1 MTRLFRL
8 NECYFTSPSLAIA
21 CCDHVLCCMN
31 TSWQLGIS
39 SASQELAAFT
49 SDGMWPGAPRA
60 SLERFYRSIEA
71 YWGAGGTG
79 GVGDAPLDAEGAA
92 AAPAAALQGGSAVAA
107 AHDRCATLLERTACY
122 LLQRA
127 ALADS
132 QCERASLACT
142 ECLLHGILP
151 QECLNPPVALHW
163 RCLYPHAV
171 PPVLP
176 SDARHHEGILAML
189 LTICDGLRAPG
200 SCGVLRGKARGGVH
214 AMQGAWPGAR
224 SPCC

>member
-1 MTRLFRL
+1 M
-8 NECYFTSPSLAIA
+8 A
-21 CCDHVLCCMN
+21 CGREPL
-31 TSWQLGIS
+31 
-39 SASQELAAFT
+39 ELASSGFADRSRRT
-49 SDGMWPGAPRA
+49 GVRAAQVAWATHPWMLKAPPQRLPRRSRA
-60 SLERFYRSIEA
+60 VL
-71 YWGAGGTG
+71 
-79 GVGDAPLDAEGAA
+79 P
-92 AAPAAALQGGSAVAA
+92 
-107 AHDRCATLLERTACY
+107 
-122 LLQRA
+122 LLQRMIGA
-127 ALADS
+127 PHCSNGPPAICSHAPRTQIRNVKEQAS
-132 QCERASLACT
+132 ASSLACT

-163 RCLYPHAV
+163 RCLYPHTV